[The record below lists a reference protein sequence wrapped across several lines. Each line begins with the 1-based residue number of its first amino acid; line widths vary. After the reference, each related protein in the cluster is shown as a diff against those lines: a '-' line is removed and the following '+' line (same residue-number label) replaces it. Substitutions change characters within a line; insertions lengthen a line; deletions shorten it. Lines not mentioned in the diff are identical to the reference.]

1 MDRLTDLLTTRQ
13 VQELLQVDRTTIYRM
28 VESGQ
33 LPAVR
38 VGKQWRFSSGEIERW
53 LAAQGRQSSAAS
65 SREAPTAVPL
75 AGVSISASGHLSELL
90 PMACSQMVQ
99 DTFAE
104 ALGVMLMI
112 TDMDGRPVTKVSNPC
127 GLYAAAMESPEAL
140 SQCIRDWQ
148 TKAGAAPIEPRYT
161 VSALGALC
169 ARGLIRAGNELK
181 GMLIIGGIAP
191 DAWPPDEGAIGA
203 IAEHFGILPERLTA
217 HIDEVYRLDP
227 EALERTLA
235 LVQRIADVYSHMI
248 EDRRGLS
255 SRLRA
260 IASLTAL

>member
-1 MDRLTDLLTTRQ
+1 MGRMTDLLTTRQ
-13 VQELLQVDRTTIYRM
+13 VQGLLQVDRTTIYRM

-38 VGKQWRFSSGEIERW
+38 VGKQWRFPSGEIERW
-53 LAAQGRQSSAAS
+53 LAAQGRQPTAAS
-65 SREAPTAVPL
+65 SREIPATPRVAE
-75 AGVSISASGHLSELL
+75 VSSSPAGHLSELL

-127 GLYAAAMESPEAL
+127 GLYAVAMESPEAL
-140 SQCIRDWQ
+140 SECIRDWQ
-148 TKAGAAPIEPRYT
+148 SKADAAPIEPRYA
-161 VSALGALC
+161 VSALGTLC

-181 GMLIIGGIAP
+181 GMLVVGGIAP
-191 DAWPPDEGAIGA
+191 EVWPPEESAVAA
-203 IAEHFGILPERLTA
+203 IAEHFGMHPARLAA
-217 HIDEVYRLDP
+217 HVDEVYRLDA
-227 EALERTLA
+227 EALERTLP
-235 LVQRIADVYSHMI
+235 LVQRIADIYSHMI
-248 EDRRGLS
+248 EDRRFLS

-260 IASLTAL
+260 IASLTAF